1 MMEFKVSGMTCQGC
15 INAVNRAIQSQD
27 AGAIVKVD
35 LSTQMINVDSTLNRQ
50 ALTQIILEAGFPVS
64 D

>member
-27 AGAIVKVD
+27 TDAIIKVD
-35 LSTQMINVDSTLNRQ
+35 LSTQMITVDSTLNRQ
-50 ALTQIILEAGFPVS
+50 ALSQIILDAGFPVS

>member
-15 INAVNRAIQSQD
+15 INAVNRAIQAQD
-27 AGAIVKVD
+27 ADAIIKVD
-35 LSTQMINVDSTLNRQ
+35 LSTQMITVDSTLNRQ
-50 ALTQIILEAGFPVS
+50 ELNQIILDAGFPVR

>member
-27 AGAIVKVD
+27 ADAIVKVD
-35 LSTQMINVDSTLNRQ
+35 LSTQLINVDSTLNRQ
-50 ALTQIILEAGFPVS
+50 ALNQIILEAGFPLS

>member
-27 AGAIVKVD
+27 ADAIIKVD
-35 LSTQMINVDSTLNRQ
+35 LSTQMITVDSTLNRQ
-50 ALTQIILEAGFPVS
+50 ALSQIILDAGFPMS

>member
-27 AGAIVKVD
+27 ADAIIKVD
-35 LSTQMINVDSTLNRQ
+35 LSTQMITVDSILNRQ
-50 ALTQIILEAGFPVS
+50 ALSQIILDAGFPVS

>member
-27 AGAIVKVD
+27 ADAIVKVD
-35 LSTQMINVDSTLNRQ
+35 LSTQLINVDSTLNRQ
-50 ALTQIILEAGFPVS
+50 ALTQIILEAGFPLS

>member
-27 AGAIVKVD
+27 ADAIIKVD
-35 LSTQMINVDSTLNRQ
+35 LSTQMITVDSTLNRQ
-50 ALTQIILEAGFPVS
+50 ALSQIILDAGFPMN

>member
-27 AGAIVKVD
+27 ADAIIEVD
-35 LSTQMINVDSTLNRQ
+35 LSTQMITVDSTLNRQ
-50 ALTQIILEAGFPVS
+50 ALSQIILDAGFPVS

>member
-27 AGAIVKVD
+27 TDAIIKVD
-35 LSTQMINVDSTLNRQ
+35 LSTQMITVDSILNRQ
-50 ALTQIILEAGFPVS
+50 ALSQIILDAGFPVS

>member
-27 AGAIVKVD
+27 ADAMIKVD
-35 LSTQMINVDSTLNRQ
+35 LSTQMITVDSTLNRQ
-50 ALTQIILEAGFPVS
+50 ALSQIILDAGFSVR

>member
-27 AGAIVKVD
+27 ADAIIKVD
-35 LSTQMINVDSTLNRQ
+35 LSTQMITVDSSLNRQ
-50 ALTQIILEAGFPVS
+50 ALSQIILDAGFPVS

>member
-27 AGAIVKVD
+27 ADAIVKVD
-35 LSTQMINVDSTLNRQ
+35 LSTQLINVDSTLNRQ
-50 ALTQIILEAGFPVS
+50 ALTQIILEAGFPLS
-64 D
+64 N

>member
-15 INAVNRAIQSQD
+15 INAVNRAIQAQD
-27 AGAIVKVD
+27 GDAIVKVD
-35 LSTQMINVDSTLNRQ
+35 LSTQMITVDSTLNRQ
-50 ALTQIILEAGFPVS
+50 ALSQIILDAGFPVS

>member
-27 AGAIVKVD
+27 ADAIIKVD
-35 LSTQMINVDSTLNRQ
+35 LSTQMITVDSTLNRQ
-50 ALTQIILEAGFPVS
+50 ALSQIILDAGFPVS

>member
-27 AGAIVKVD
+27 ADAMIKVD
-35 LSTQMINVDSTLNRQ
+35 LSTQMITVDSTLNRQ
-50 ALTQIILEAGFPVS
+50 ALSQIILDAGFPVR